1 MSKNTVEVP
10 ESEVN
15 RVYVKVFFLV
25 SDKPGSVEGKPKYV
39 KHADKVFED
48 LFGYTGENL
57 ASKLAQVTNG
67 AVGVAEIL
75 NDTVGFRTMQLLM
88 EDKLYW
94 NVLRELVSMNARYQ
108 NRKRNYKKIRAK
120 QKKKFK
126 KYSQFMSISEDETI
140 DSRERSRCRA
150 KAASLSED
158 IEDYNRRG
166 KKMRKEGDKIEKEYD
181 RALKRIR
188 KITGIEKVKSMKS
201 SSGKGGV
208 SFSACRELG
217 NMFKQYNGT
226 EYYEDDIYGDDDSN
240 FGALIAQYLGE
251 DGFDYD
257 GFNQARRNT
266 ERIAVAR
273 EDDRRSS
280 RRKNDIMVVHEDADD
295 DEYDDSD
302 PRLDRLADA
311 IDNQTK
317 MMEMMIQF
325 MAKQN
330 GQTVTSSSQDDDASL
345 DSVIPDL
352 VPYKKPKNVHYNQDE
367 YDAMQRRVQDQY
379 DAILNGTYQYPGD
392 DSDSSDDDDSEDEEP
407 EKVVP
412 PIPESA
418 PVKKPIKK
426 IQPVVHD
433 EPQEEVHTQI
443 PAEKPSE
450 VPGVQNE
457 PKDDTQESK
466 KPELPIP
473 GKDAEELNLGDFPEW
488 MSIDRDFS
496 MAGMPIKP
504 MDIPWMRCDMTPEIS
519 ELYHKFA
526 LEQRR
531 HPNSPKAKQ
540 IHDVVRE
547 MKVARAKEQNE
558 LRMKRYNELYAE
570 WAEAHP
576 DLAKQKEEQDKALGK

>member
-1 MSKNTVEVP
+1 MSNTVKVP

-15 RVYVKVFFLV
+15 RVYVKLFFLV
-25 SDKPGSVEGKPKYV
+25 SDKPGNIDGQPKYV
-39 KHADKVFED
+39 KHADKMFED

-57 ASKLAQVTNG
+57 ASKIAQVTNG

-75 NDTVGFRTMQLLM
+75 NDTVGFRNMQLLM

-120 QKKKFK
+120 QKKKYK
-126 KYSQFMSISEDETI
+126 KYTQFMSIAEDETI

-240 FGALIAQYLGE
+240 FGAVIAQFLNE
-251 DGFDYD
+251 DGFDFD
-257 GFNQARRNT
+257 GYTKSRKNT
-266 ERIAVAR
+266 ERIAVAS
-273 EDDRRSS
+273 EDDRRSNS
-280 RRKNDIMVVHEDADD
+280 RRKNDILVVPEVADD
-295 DEYDDSD
+295 DEDDDSD

-317 MMEMMIQF
+317 MMEMMIQLL
-325 MAKQN
+325 ANQN
-330 GQTVTSSSQDDDASL
+330 GQTVASSSQDDESL
-345 DSVIPDL
+345 DNMIPDL
-352 VPYKKPKNVHYNQDE
+352 VPYKKPKNVHYDQDE
-367 YDAMQRRVQDQY
+367 YDAMQRRVQAQY

-392 DSDSSDDDDSEDEEP
+392 DASDSSDEDDSEDGESA
-407 EKVVP
+407 KVVP
-412 PIPESA
+412 PTPAPA

-426 IQPVVHD
+426 IQPVVYD
-433 EPQEEVHTQI
+433 EPQEEVVT
-443 PAEKPSE
+443 PVEKPSE
-450 VPGVQNE
+450 VPSAQE
-457 PKDDTQESK
+457 KPKEEETQETK

-473 GKDAEELNLGDFPEW
+473 GKDAEELDLGDFPGW
-488 MSIDRDFS
+488 MSIDRDFE
-496 MAGMPIKP
+496 MAGMPIRP
-504 MDIPWMRCDMTPEIS
+504 VEIPWMRCDMTPEI
-519 ELYHKFA
+519 EEIYHKFA

-531 HPNSPKAKQ
+531 HPNSPKAQQ
-540 IHDVVRE
+540 IHDVVRK
-547 MKVARAKEQNE
+547 MKVARAQEQNE
-558 LRMKRYNELYAE
+558 LRMKRYNALYAE

-576 DLAKQKEEQDKALGK
+576 DLAKQKEERDKALGK

>member
-1 MSKNTVEVP
+1 MSNTVKVP

-15 RVYVKVFFLV
+15 RVYVKLFFLV
-25 SDKPGSVEGKPKYV
+25 SDKPGNIDGQPKYV
-39 KHADKVFED
+39 KHADKMFED

-57 ASKLAQVTNG
+57 ASKIAQVTNG

-120 QKKKFK
+120 QKKKYK
-126 KYSQFMSISEDETI
+126 KYTQFMSIAEDETI

-240 FGALIAQYLGE
+240 FGAVIAQFLNE
-251 DGFDYD
+251 DGFDFD
-257 GFNQARRNT
+257 GYTKSRRNT
-266 ERIAVAR
+266 ERIAVAS

-280 RRKNDIMVVHEDADD
+280 RRKSEITVVPEVADD
-295 DEYDDSD
+295 EDDDSD

-317 MMEMMIQF
+317 MMEMMIQLL
-325 MAKQN
+325 ANQN
-330 GQTVTSSSQDDDASL
+330 GQTVASSSQDDDASL
-345 DSVIPDL
+345 GSMIPDL
-352 VPYKKPKNVHYNQDE
+352 VPYKKPKNVYYDRDE

-392 DSDSSDDDDSEDEEP
+392 DSNSSDSEDEAEP
-407 EKVVP
+407 EEETP
-412 PIPESA
+412 PPA

-426 IQPVVHD
+426 IQPVVYD
-433 EPQEEVHTQI
+433 EPKEEVKPQV
-443 PAEKPSE
+443 EKPSE
-450 VPGVQNE
+450 VPSVPSVQEE
-457 PKDDTQESK
+457 PQEEETSESK

-540 IHDVVRE
+540 IHEVVRQ
-547 MKVARAKEQNE
+547 MKVDRAKEQNE
-558 LRMKRYNELYAE
+558 LRMQRYNELYAE

>member
-1 MSKNTVEVP
+1 MSNTVKVP

-15 RVYVKVFFLV
+15 RVYVKLFFLV
-25 SDKPGSVEGKPKYV
+25 SDKPGNIDGQPKYV
-39 KHADKVFED
+39 KHADKMFED

-57 ASKLAQVTNG
+57 ASKIAQVTNG

-120 QKKKFK
+120 QKKKYK
-126 KYSQFMSISEDETI
+126 KYTQFMSIAEDETI

-240 FGALIAQYLGE
+240 FGAVIAQFLNE
-251 DGFDYD
+251 DGFDFD
-257 GFNQARRNT
+257 GYTKSRKNT
-266 ERIAVAR
+266 ERIAVAS
-273 EDDRRSS
+273 EDDRRSNS
-280 RRKNDIMVVHEDADD
+280 RRKNDILVVPEVADD
-295 DEYDDSD
+295 DEDDDSD

-317 MMEMMIQF
+317 MMEMMIQLL
-325 MAKQN
+325 ANQN
-330 GQTVTSSSQDDDASL
+330 GQTVASSSQDDESL
-345 DSVIPDL
+345 DSMIPDL
-352 VPYKKPKNVHYNQDE
+352 VPYKKPKNVHYDQDE
-367 YDAMQRRVQDQY
+367 YDAMQRRVQAQY

-392 DSDSSDDDDSEDEEP
+392 DASDSSDEDDSEDGEP
-407 EKVVP
+407 AKVVSATP
-412 PIPESA
+412 APA

-426 IQPVVHD
+426 IQPVVYE
-433 EPQEEVHTQI
+433 EPQEEVVT
-443 PAEKPSE
+443 PVEKPSE
-450 VPGVQNE
+450 VPSAQEE
-457 PKDDTQESK
+457 PKEEETQETK

-473 GKDAEELNLGDFPEW
+473 GKDAEELDLGDFPEW
-488 MSIDRDFS
+488 MSIDRDFE

-504 MDIPWMRCDMTPEIS
+504 VEIPWMRCDMTPEI
-519 ELYHKFA
+519 EEIYHKFA

-531 HPNSPKAKQ
+531 HPNSPKAQQ
-540 IHDVVRE
+540 IHDVVRK
-547 MKVARAKEQNE
+547 MKVARALEQNE
-558 LRMKRYNELYAE
+558 LRMKRYNALYAE

-576 DLAKQKEEQDKALGK
+576 DLAKQKEERDKALGK

>member
-1 MSKNTVEVP
+1 MSNTVKVP

-15 RVYVKVFFLV
+15 RVYVKLFFLV
-25 SDKPGSVEGKPKYV
+25 SDKPGNIDGQPKYV
-39 KHADKVFED
+39 KHADKMFED

-57 ASKLAQVTNG
+57 ASKIAQVTNG

-120 QKKKFK
+120 QKKKYK
-126 KYSQFMSISEDETI
+126 KYTQFMSIAEDETI

-240 FGALIAQYLGE
+240 FGAVIAQFLNE
-251 DGFDYD
+251 DGFDFD
-257 GFNQARRNT
+257 GYTKSRRNT
-266 ERIAVAR
+266 ERIAVAS
-273 EDDRRSS
+273 EDDRRIS
-280 RRKNDIMVVHEDADD
+280 RRKNEISVIPEVADD
-295 DEYDDSD
+295 DEDDDSD

-317 MMEMMIQF
+317 MMEMMIQLL
-325 MAKQN
+325 ANQN
-330 GQTVTSSSQDDDASL
+330 GQTAASSSQDDESL

-352 VPYKKPKNVHYNQDE
+352 VPYKKPKNVHYDQDE
-367 YDAMQRRVQDQY
+367 YDAMQRRVQAQY

-392 DSDSSDDDDSEDEEP
+392 DTSDSSDEDDSGDEEP
-407 EKVVP
+407 TKVVP
-412 PIPESA
+412 QTPA
-418 PVKKPIKK
+418 KKPIKK
-426 IQPVVHD
+426 IQPVVYD
-433 EPQEEVHTQI
+433 EPQEEVTT
-443 PAEKPSE
+443 PVEKPSE
-450 VPGVQNE
+450 VPSAQEE
-457 PKDDTQESK
+457 PKEEETQETK

-473 GKDAEELNLGDFPEW
+473 GKDAEELDLGDFPEW
-488 MSIDRDFS
+488 MTIDRDFE
-496 MAGMPIKP
+496 MAGMPIRP
-504 MDIPWMRCDMTPEIS
+504 VEIPWMRCDMTPEI
-519 ELYHKFA
+519 EEIYHKFA

-531 HPNSPKAKQ
+531 HPNSPKAQQ
-540 IHDVVRE
+540 IHDVVRK
-547 MKVARAKEQNE
+547 MKVARAQEQNE
-558 LRMKRYNELYAE
+558 LRMKRYNALYAE

-576 DLAKQKEEQDKALGK
+576 DLAKQKEERDKALGK

>member
-1 MSKNTVEVP
+1 MSNTVKVP

-15 RVYVKVFFLV
+15 RVYVKLFFLV
-25 SDKPGSVEGKPKYV
+25 SDKPGNIDGQPKYV
-39 KHADKVFED
+39 KHADKMFED

-57 ASKLAQVTNG
+57 ASKIAQVTNG

-75 NDTVGFRTMQLLM
+75 NDTVGFRNMQLLM

-120 QKKKFK
+120 QKKKYK
-126 KYSQFMSISEDETI
+126 KYTQFMSIAEDETI

-166 KKMRKEGDKIEKEYD
+166 KKMRKEGDRIEKEYD

-240 FGALIAQYLGE
+240 FGAVIAQFLNE
-251 DGFDYD
+251 DGFDFD
-257 GFNQARRNT
+257 GYTKSRKNT
-266 ERIAVAR
+266 ERIAVAS
-273 EDDRRSS
+273 EDDRRSNS
-280 RRKNDIMVVHEDADD
+280 RRKNDILVVPEVADD
-295 DEYDDSD
+295 DEDDDSD

-317 MMEMMIQF
+317 MMEIMIQLL
-325 MAKQN
+325 ANQN
-330 GQTVTSSSQDDDASL
+330 GQTVASSSQDDESL
-345 DSVIPDL
+345 DSMIPDL
-352 VPYKKPKNVHYNQDE
+352 VPYKKPKNVHYDQDE
-367 YDAMQRRVQDQY
+367 YDAMQRRVQAQY

-392 DSDSSDDDDSEDEEP
+392 DASDSSDEDDSEDGEP
-407 EKVVP
+407 AKVVP
-412 PIPESA
+412 PTPAPA

-426 IQPVVHD
+426 IQPVVYE
-433 EPQEEVHTQI
+433 EPREEVKT
-443 PAEKPSE
+443 PVEKPSE
-450 VPGVQNE
+450 VPSAQEE
-457 PKDDTQESK
+457 PKEEETQETK

-473 GKDAEELNLGDFPEW
+473 GKDAEELDLGDFPEW
-488 MSIDRDFS
+488 MSIDRDFE

-504 MDIPWMRCDMTPEIS
+504 VEIPWMRCDMTPEI
-519 ELYHKFA
+519 EEIYHKFA

-531 HPNSPKAKQ
+531 HPNSPKAQQ
-540 IHDVVRE
+540 IHDVVRK
-547 MKVARAKEQNE
+547 MKVARAQEQNE
-558 LRMKRYNELYAE
+558 LRMKRYNALYAE

-576 DLAKQKEEQDKALGK
+576 DLAKQKEERDKALGK

>member
-25 SDKPGSVEGKPKYV
+25 SDKPGSVEGRPKYI

-75 NDTVGFRTMQLLM
+75 NDTVGFRMMQMLM

-188 KITGIEKVKSMKS
+188 KIAGIEKVKSMKS

-266 ERIAVAR
+266 ERIAVAK

-280 RRKNDIMVVHEDADD
+280 RRKNEITVVPEAADD
-295 DEYDDSD
+295 DDDYDDSD

-325 MAKQN
+325 LANQN
-330 GQTVTSSSQDDDASL
+330 GKTVASSSQDDDASL
-345 DSVIPDL
+345 GSMIPDL
-352 VPYKKPKNVHYNQDE
+352 VPYKKPKVHYDQDE

-392 DSDSSDDDDSEDEEP
+392 ESDSSDDDDSEDEEP

-412 PIPESA
+412 PIPEPA
-418 PVKKPIKK
+418 PAKKPIKK
-426 IQPVVHD
+426 IQSVVYD
-433 EPQEEVHTQI
+433 EPQGEVQPQI

-450 VPGVQNE
+450 APSVQDE
-457 PKDDTQESK
+457 PKEDTQESK

>member
-25 SDKPGSVEGKPKYV
+25 SDKPGNVEGKPKYV

-266 ERIAVAR
+266 ERIAVAK

-325 MAKQN
+325 LANQK
-330 GQTVTSSSQDDDASL
+330 GQTVVSSSQDDESL
-345 DSVIPDL
+345 DSMIPDL
-352 VPYKKPKNVHYNQDE
+352 VPYKKLKNVHYNQDE

-407 EKVVP
+407 EKAVP
-412 PIPESA
+412 PIPEPA

-450 VPGVQNE
+450 IPSVQDE
-457 PKDDTQESK
+457 PKEDTQESK